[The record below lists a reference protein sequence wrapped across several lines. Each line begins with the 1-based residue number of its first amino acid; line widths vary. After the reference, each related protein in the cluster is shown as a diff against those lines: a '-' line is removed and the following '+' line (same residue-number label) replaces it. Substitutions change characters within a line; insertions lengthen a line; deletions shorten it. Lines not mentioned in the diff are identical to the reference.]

1 MSAHHPLHIGLIGCG
16 KQAPKHIKGLRH
28 DPAVEITVA
37 DLDPA
42 RALALAAAEKV
53 ATAPVEALVEDR
65 SIAALVICAPTVAHG
80 PLIERAVVS
89 RKPYLCEKP
98 LTDTRGEAEALVRRT
113 REAGLVGQV
122 GYTFR
127 FAPGIARA
135 QALVAEA
142 RRTPEASPLGRPVS
156 AIFRMGGRG
165 NHAAW
170 KHRRETKG
178 GAINEMLCHI
188 LDMALWCF
196 PESLELETV
205 GSRMLVA
212 TRWIGGVEVACDTE
226 DYVLVRGRTETGVEL
241 VLQADFVSPAFV
253 QYLEIHGEDG
263 SFMTSVTP
271 EIPSFVFTNRVG
283 IAWTRGRTDLAL
295 TPADY
300 YTAQAAAFLDAVRG
314 RASVQAARVAD
325 SLRLLEAT
333 DLIRAGGGRL
343 AA

>member
-1 MSAHHPLHIGLIGCG
+1 MSGRLGIGIIGCG
-16 KQAPKHIKGLRH
+16 KQASKHIAGLRR
-28 DPAVEITVA
+28 DPEVTITVA

-42 RALALAAAEKV
+42 RAETLAAAEQVEV
-53 ATAPVEALVEDR
+53 APIEALIEDR
-65 SIAALVICAPTVAHG
+65 DIAALVICTPTQAHAPLAEQAVAAGKH
-80 PLIERAVVS
+80 
-89 RKPYLCEKP
+89 YLCEKP
-98 LTDTRGEAEALVRRT
+98 LTDTRGEAEALVGRT

-135 QALVAEA
+135 HALVAEA

-196 PESLELETV
+196 PEPLELETAS
-205 GSRMLVA
+205 SRMLVP
-212 TRWIGGVEVACDTE
+212 TRRIGGVEVACDTE
-226 DYVLVRGRTETGVEL
+226 DYVLVRGRTESGVEL

-263 SFMTSVTP
+263 SLMTSVTP
-271 EIPSFVFTNRVG
+271 EIPSFVFTNRAG
-283 IAWTRGRTDLAL
+283 TAWAKGRTDLAL
-295 TPADY
+295 EPADY

-314 RASVQAARVAD
+314 RAGTQAARVAE